1 MDWPL
6 LGTLPGRVLDVMRND
21 QLLAIPFFTFMGIV
35 LERSRMA
42 EDLLETVGQLFGSVR
57 GGLAYA
63 VITPVGALLA
73 ATTGVVAA
81 SVMAM
86 GLISLPIMLRYGYDR
101 SLATGVITASGTLAQ
116 IVPFAGP
123 DRPCRPAGR
132 HPWATCMRTMLPASC
147 S

>member
-1 MDWPL
+1 MIELIAQNLAPIMFLSLIAFLLLGYPVAFSLASNGIAFFVIAVMLSPYSDTITLDWPL

-21 QLLAIPFFTFMGIV
+21 QLLAIPFFSFMGII

-63 VITPVGALLA
+63 VIFVGALLA

-81 SVMAM
+81 S
-86 GLISLPIMLRYGYDR
+86 
-101 SLATGVITASGTLAQ
+101 
-116 IVPFAGP
+116 
-123 DRPCRPAGR
+123 
-132 HPWATCMRTMLPASC
+132 
-147 S
+147 